1 MRTKQLVNIMRNDIP
16 NDCRDFWD
24 VLDFTPI
31 KTIQKK
37 THTARKWSLVTA
49 SVLAVAAC
57 ALIIVLNYNT
67 IKNFFFAS
75 PELPDTP
82 MIITAD
88 EKDEFSGS
96 DSSEE
101 PSGLSDHIS
110 PFLKEAMKTAP
121 ENALFRTMVSDPYFY
136 EYLNNYEQDGYKYI
150 DFRKG
155 TLKDQFDPDAYYAKM
170 NELEYNARMDFFK
183 YVTEKYNIIDAEK
196 PVDSSNY
203 SMEEYHFIANLSRE
217 QINML
222 VEANCV
228 LRLAL
233 PKSEVNNKDVITD
246 GLQSQLNDKFEDQDD
261 DNKDVVFNENKITN
275 ELDTQLGVEGKIE
288 VQIYLKIDT
297 TSSAPTFNAEY
308 YIDTIQLLT
317 YEQLNE
323 TFISNYTDDFIKDY
337 SLNIINK
344 ESGLY
349 VVPHQRNEDEIVKL
363 DYYGCSACVIVELS
377 KDEIYEISKDNRVR
391 VIAPNNYQ
399 EIFGENA
406 GGDE

>member
-1 MRTKQLVNIMRNDIP
+1 MRTKQLIKLMVEDMP
-16 NDCRDFWD
+16 CDCRDFWD
-24 VLDFTPI
+24 VLASTPI
-31 KTIQKK
+31 KTVQKK
-37 THTARKWSLVTA
+37 HTMRNWTLATA
-49 SVLAVAAC
+49 SVLTVAIC
-57 ALIIVLNYNT
+57 TLIIVLNFNT

-75 PELPDTP
+75 PKLPDVLV
-82 MIITAD
+82 IITAN

-101 PSGLSDHIS
+101 PSEQFDCIS
-110 PFLKEAMKTAP
+110 PFLKEAMETAP
-121 ENALFRTMVSDPYFY
+121 ENALFRTMVSDPSFY

-170 NELEYNARMDFFK
+170 NEMEYNARMDFFE
-183 YVTEKYNIIDAEK
+183 YVTEKYDIVDAEK
-196 PVDSSNY
+196 PIDSSDY
-203 SMEEYHFIANLSRE
+203 SMDEYHFIANLSRD

-222 VEANCV
+222 AAANCI

-246 GLQSQLNDKFEDQDD
+246 GLHSQLDDKFEAQDNE
-261 DNKDVVFNENKITN
+261 NKDVVSNENKITN
-275 ELDTQLGVEGKIE
+275 ELDTQLDVEGKIE

-323 TFISNYTDDFIKDY
+323 TFISNYTDNFIKDY
-337 SLNIINK
+337 SLNIIKK

-363 DYYGCSACVIVELS
+363 DYYGCSACVISELS

-399 EIFGENA
+399 EILGENA

>member
-1 MRTKQLVNIMRNDIP
+1 MKTNQFIKNMRLNMP
-16 NDCRDFWD
+16 NDCRDFWE
-24 VLDFTPI
+24 VLAYTPI
-31 KTIQKK
+31 KTVQKK
-37 THTARKWSLVTA
+37 HTVRNWMLAIV
-49 SVLAVAAC
+49 SVLTVAAC
-57 ALIIVLNYNT
+57 ALIVLNFNT

-75 PELPDTP
+75 SSSSDTP
-82 MIITAD
+82 VIITAN

-101 PSGLSDHIS
+101 PSEQFDCIS
-110 PFLKEAMKTAP
+110 PFLKEAMETAP
-121 ENALFRTMVSDPYFY
+121 ENVLFRTMVSDPSFY

-150 DFRKG
+150 DFKKG
-155 TLKDQFDPDAYYAKM
+155 TLKDQFEPDVYYTKM
-170 NELEYNARMDFFK
+170 NELEYNARMDFFE
-183 YVTEKYNIIDAEK
+183 YITEKYNIFDAEK
-196 PVDSSNY
+196 PVDSSDY
-203 SMEEYHFIANLSRE
+203 SIEEYHFIANLSRE

-222 VEANCV
+222 AEANCV

-233 PKSEVNNKDVITD
+233 PKSEANDKDVITG
-246 GLQSQLNDKFEDQDD
+246 GLHSQLNDKFEAQDD
-261 DNKDVVFNENKITN
+261 DNKDVAFYENKITN

-323 TFISNYTDDFIKDY
+323 SFISDYTDGFIKDY
-337 SLNIINK
+337 SLNIIKK

-349 VVPHQRNEDEIVKL
+349 VVPHQRNENGIVNL
-363 DYYGCSACVIVELS
+363 DYYGCSACVIAELS
-377 KDEIYEISKDNRVR
+377 KDEIYEISKDKRVR

-399 EIFGENA
+399 EILGENA
-406 GGDE
+406 GDD